1 MFQSLAEHKT
11 NPNPMNL
18 ASNYHG
24 FMGNITLFFGNKVQ
38 FRRYYFVKY
47 CSKRVLKYKFNIVL
61 LVQVD
66 LLKAH

>member
-24 FMGNITLFFGNKVQ
+24 FMGNITLFLEI
-38 FRRYYFVKY
+38 KY
-47 CSKRVLKYKFNIVL
+47 NLEDTTLWNIVL
-61 LVQVD
+61 
-66 LLKAH
+66 KEC